1 MAIVN
6 TGFRAFANKLP
17 KVISPRQHAIIDY
30 ATAGAFG
37 LGAVLF
43 WKNHK
48 RAAIASLV
56 CGAAEAGTAMMTDF
70 PGGLVKVIPFE
81 LHGKIDVGL
90 AAGLEAIPTLL
101 AFSDDPRAWF
111 FRGQGLSI
119 AAVTGMTDFRAGQ
132 RRSETRRR
140 QRIA

>member
-6 TGFRAFANKLP
+6 TSFRAFANKLP

-30 ATAGAFG
+30 ATAGAFA

-48 RAAIASLV
+48 RAAIASLA
-56 CGAAEAGTAMMTDF
+56 CGAAEAGTGMMTDF
-70 PGGLVKVIPFE
+70 PGGLWKVIPFE
-81 LHGKIDVGL
+81 THGKIDVGL

-101 AFSDDPRAWF
+101 AFGDDPRAWF
-111 FRGQGLSI
+111 FRSQGLSI
-119 AAVTGMTDFRAGQ
+119 AAVTGMTKFNAGP
-132 RRSETRRR
+132 RRSESRKR
-140 QRIA
+140 QKVA